1 MSALGRGQT
10 SRQIRV
16 MSIMSLLDEQIVQK
30 FFPMVGSI
38 SKPGIGIGLL
48 VSKTAGVGM
57 PMLV

>member
-16 MSIMSLLDEQIVQK
+16 MSIMPLLDEQIVQK

-38 SKPGIGIGLL
+38 SNPGIGIGLL